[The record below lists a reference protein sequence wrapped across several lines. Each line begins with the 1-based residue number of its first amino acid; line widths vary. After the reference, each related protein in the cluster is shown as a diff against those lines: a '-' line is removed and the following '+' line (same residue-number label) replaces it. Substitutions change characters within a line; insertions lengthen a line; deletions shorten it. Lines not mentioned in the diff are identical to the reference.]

1 MKDLLP
7 QQYKRLVW
15 FDECGEE
22 FLLLN
27 YAEVFKYSDEVLRLH
42 IYRPKQGVL
51 LEKET
56 PILNKRAT
64 DDGLLIVD
72 IDKAYLTRIIELGAF
87 KRRPDYNGKFIKA
100 LESKLAHKILP
111 TCPREEG

>member
-1 MKDLLP
+1 MKEILP

-15 FDECGEE
+15 FDECGDE

-42 IYRPKQGVL
+42 FFKPKKLVL
-51 LEKET
+51 LQSKA
-56 PILNKRAT
+56 PILDKRAT
-64 DDGLLIVD
+64 GDGLLIVD
-72 IDKAYLTRIIELGAF
+72 IDRAYLTPIIELGAF

-100 LESKLAHKILP
+100 LEDKLAHKILP
-111 TCPREEG
+111 TCPKKED

>member
-1 MKDLLP
+1 MKNLLP

-15 FDECGEE
+15 YDELGEE

-42 IYRPKQGVL
+42 IFRPKQYVL
-51 LEKET
+51 LEKKA
-56 PILNKRAT
+56 PIFSKRAT

-72 IDKAYLTRIIELGAF
+72 IDMAYLTPVIELGAF

-100 LESKLAHKILP
+100 LEGKLAHKILP
-111 TCPREEG
+111 KSPKKED